1 MHLGIIQLQ
10 NGSLKKAQYFK
21 SAWDRELGE
30 ILTIN
35 GEKFK
40 VGIIG
45 ETKADVIEA
54 LNEIIKAQ
62 NKIVNRANYKTRKAE
77 RAAVAKMFAEVMF
90 KVQND
95 LKL

>member
-21 SAWDRELGE
+21 SAWDRELDE
-30 ILTIN
+30 MLTIN

-54 LNEIIKAQ
+54 LNKIIKAQ
-62 NKIVNRANYKTRKAE
+62 NKIVNRANYQTRKAE
-77 RAAVAKMFAEVMF
+77 RAAVAKMFAEAMRG
-90 KVQND
+90 VQND